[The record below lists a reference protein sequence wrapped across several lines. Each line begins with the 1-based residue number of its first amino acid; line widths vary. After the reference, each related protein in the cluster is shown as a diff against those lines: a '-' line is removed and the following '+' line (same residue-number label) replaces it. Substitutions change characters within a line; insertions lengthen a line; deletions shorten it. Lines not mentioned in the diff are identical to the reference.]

1 MLKDSSVVLRN
12 GRRLAVSPID
22 RYSATMTMI
31 SKQEKRSVGILRS
44 FRSLEDHPEDLGRML
59 YIATFDKDAKLKYD
73 ERIEIR
79 AKILRDS
86 RWGRWSNF
94 FTAID
99 NTWGVCGEFCE
110 YTVRV
115 TREQGIVTGFEYNLK
130 YTPQNYSVWYRVDI
144 ESGLGDFT
152 GDDAR
157 QRRKAKVLAEIKELM
172 YVGDFNY

>member
-22 RYSATMTMI
+22 RYSATMTLI
-31 SKQEKRSVGILRS
+31 SRQEKRTVGVLCS

-59 YIATFDKDAKLKYD
+59 YIATFDKDVKLKCD

-86 RWGRWSNF
+86 RWLRWSNF

-99 NTWGVCGEFCE
+99 NTWGVSGEFCE
-110 YTVRV
+110 FTVRV
-115 TREQGIVTGFEYNLK
+115 SREQGIVTGFEYNVT
-130 YTPQNYSVWYRVDI
+130 YTPQNFSVWYRVGI
-144 ESGLGDFT
+144 ENGLGDFIGSPT
-152 GDDAR
+152 R
-157 QRRKAKVLAEIKELM
+157 QKRKASVLAEIKELM
-172 YVGDFNY
+172 YVGDYTH